1 MEAEIFQGYDG
12 CGLGGGRDIGGIGN
26 GWGEGSLKLVWE
38 KRERIFH
45 CVERER
51 NKNFFLI
58 NPLK

>member
-1 MEAEIFQGYDG
+1 MEAEIFQGYDE

-51 NKNFFLI
+51 NKNYFF
-58 NPLK
+58 